1 MAGDIHGVRWLGR
14 RFKPVAFGV
23 AVMMVGL
30 IIAGLWNLGGYDY
43 PVFQRFGALFPLAA
57 VALLFWGWWKDSDRF
72 AQYGLLV
79 AFFTYLGRSLF
90 LAVEDPTGDSL
101 LLALGT
107 TIIIGGSYILEVQN
121 RGVR

>member
-1 MAGDIHGVRWLGR
+1 MSGDVHGVRLGGR
-14 RFKPVAFGV
+14 RFKPVALGV

-43 PVFQRFGALFPLAA
+43 PVFQRFGAIVPLIA
-57 VALLFWGWWKDSDRF
+57 VILMCWGWWKDSDRW

-79 AFFTYLGRSLF
+79 AFFVYLGRSLF

-121 RGVR
+121 RGTR